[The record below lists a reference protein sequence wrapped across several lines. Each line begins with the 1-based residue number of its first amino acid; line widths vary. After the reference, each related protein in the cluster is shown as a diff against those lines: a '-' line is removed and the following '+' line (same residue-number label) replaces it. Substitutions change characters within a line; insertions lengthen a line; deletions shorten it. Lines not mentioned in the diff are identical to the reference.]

1 MWFGKMGLQCGWAEK
16 ARAERARQ
24 RTQRARVSG
33 ISRRLCGEYYVRGN
47 MKSKGKK
54 EEELNELKKDLSEA
68 KNLILAQFKGI
79 TVAQDTELRQKIRAT
94 SSKYRVIKNK
104 LAKIA
109 TKGTPAEELTNS
121 LKGPT
126 SIAYNS
132 SDPVA
137 LAKTLTAYAKA
148 NPVFVFKAGMVE
160 GRVVNLDDLNA
171 IAALP
176 SKEELI
182 AKLLFLLNAP
192 AQRIA
197 VAVNGVARNLAVVVG
212 QAVEQ
217 KKFQE

>member
-1 MWFGKMGLQCGWAEK
+1 
-16 ARAERARQ
+16 
-24 RTQRARVSG
+24 
-33 ISRRLCGEYYVRGN
+33 

-54 EEELNELKKDLSEA
+54 EEELQQLKKSLTDA
-68 KNLILAQFKGI
+68 KNFIVAQFQGI
-79 TVAQDTELRQKIRAT
+79 TVQQDTELRQKIRAT
-94 SSKYRVIKNK
+94 NSKYRVVKNT
-104 LAKIA
+104 LAKAA
-109 TKGTPAEELTNS
+109 TKSTAAEQLANA

-126 SIAYNS
+126 SIAYNN

-137 LAKTLTAYAKA
+137 LAKALTAYAKA
-148 NPVFVFKAGMVE
+148 NPVFVFKTGMVE
-160 GRVVNLDDLNA
+160 GRVINLDDLQA
-171 IAALP
+171 IASLP

-197 VAVNGVARNLAVVVG
+197 VATNGVARNLAIVVG